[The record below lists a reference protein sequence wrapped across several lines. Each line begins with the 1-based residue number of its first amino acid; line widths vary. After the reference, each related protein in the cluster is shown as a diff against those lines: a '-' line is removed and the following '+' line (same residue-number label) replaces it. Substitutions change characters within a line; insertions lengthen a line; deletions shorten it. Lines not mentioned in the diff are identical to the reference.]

1 MRLETRQG
9 QSPIT
14 GSGWM
19 NNQPKRSDFIFSN
32 IPQLIEKQSEKYG
45 SKIALETKFGEAV
58 TYEELNSYA
67 KRIAKLILDSSPVKN
82 NPRVG
87 IVLPNGA
94 DMALTLLGAIEVG
107 IAMPLNPAY
116 QREEFE
122 TYLRELNPDIVIVDE
137 KISPQFTD
145 AAKKLSLKTLDIN
158 SGWRSKVGVIGD
170 LEDWDDAR
178 EIDPNNVALILMTS
192 GSTGKSKRVPLTHKN
207 ICVSIA
213 DICYTTK
220 LSDTDVCLCMWEQFH
235 IGGLVDLLLVPIAS
249 GGKVVCASGFNVDDF
264 FSLLFNAK
272 PTWFQGVPTTL
283 IEIVSVGTKQ
293 NFNLDNTSLRFIRAV
308 ASALPETLQT
318 KIESLFGIPV
328 IQTFGM
334 TEASPLITTN
344 RLPPDE
350 RKLGSVGK
358 SCGPEIA
365 IMDEDGKILECD
377 EIGEIVIKGENVFK
391 GYEGNDKEN
400 EHVFRYGWFHTG
412 DKGNL
417 DRDGY
422 LFLRGRIK
430 EQINRG
436 GEKISPQEIDDVLM
450 RHESIQ
456 NAASFSVPHPTL
468 GEDVGVAIV
477 CKNSGIK
484 SHEVQEYLSKY
495 LANFKIPKTIVFLDK
510 LPINA
515 IGKVKRDTLSSL
527 AANLKSNKEI
537 SKPKNELEELL
548 LKIWQNEL
556 EEKNIGV
563 HDDFISIGGDSL
575 SSLRILASI
584 EKILGIKLPEKDIAE
599 FNTIESIANY
609 VSRNRLIDD
618 ARLRKIKATD
628 EEIKSVFSS
637 FSIKDYVYLSPNSFI
652 TSSEFEIQK
661 EGILN
666 VLTPQEVLHFVDYI
680 DANIS
685 EQMKS
690 DGTEKIDINHY
701 TEWSKNVRNTIL
713 NSNYDL
719 GWERHS
725 VSENV
730 FLYKTSKRVSKNLI
744 VGFCGNQMRLMMP
757 TYQFL
762 GDLDSNVADMILI
775 RDTRRLHYV
784 KGVIGIANDIPSLCQ
799 WLKDYCAE
807 NGYSNVISFGTSS
820 GGLMAIT
827 SALTNQW
834 KKAIAICPESPHNQ
848 EELKK
853 YLSKFDHN
861 PQENNTS
868 TTSVEVCFGNLKERD
883 VNSANDLKQLLPFVN
898 LHPDPECSTHI
909 LLFDILLR
917 GQLKNFFT
925 EMIAYE

>member
-1 MRLETRQG
+1 
-9 QSPIT
+9 
-14 GSGWM
+14 M

-32 IPQLIEKQSEKYG
+32 IPQLIEKQSKRYE
-45 SKIALETKFGEAV
+45 SKIALETKTGEKV
-58 TYEELNSYA
+58 TYKELYSYA
-67 KRIAKLILDSSPVKN
+67 KRIAKIILDSSPAKN

-145 AAKKLSLKTLDIN
+145 VARKLSLKILDIH
-158 SGWRSKVGVIGD
+158 SGWKSE
-170 LEDWDDAR
+170 LESINEPEHWNNNQ

-213 DICYTTK
+213 DICYATNFCE
-220 LSDTDVCLCMWEQFH
+220 TDICLCMWEQFH

-249 GGKVVCASGFNVDDF
+249 GGKVICASGFNVDDF

-283 IEIVSVGTKQ
+283 IEIVSVGTKH
-293 NFNLDNTSLRFIRAV
+293 NFNLDNTSLKFIRAV

-318 KIESLFGIPV
+318 KIESLFGVPV

-344 RLPPDE
+344 QLPPGE

-365 IMDEDGKILECD
+365 IMDEEGKILECG

-400 EHVFRYGWFHTG
+400 EYVFRYGWFHTG
-412 DKGNL
+412 DKGDL
-417 DRDGY
+417 DKDNY

-456 NAASFSVPHPTL
+456 NAAAFSVPHPTL

-477 CKNSGIK
+477 CKNRNMQA
-484 SHEVQEYLSKY
+484 HEVQEYLSNY
-495 LANFKIPKTIVFLDK
+495 LANFKIPKTIIFLDK

-515 IGKVKRDTLSSL
+515 IGKVKRDTLASL
-527 AANLKSNKEI
+527 AANLKSTKEI
-537 SKPKNELEELL
+537 AKPKNELEELL

-584 EKILGIKLPEKDIAE
+584 EKILGIKLPEKDITE

-609 VSRNRLIDD
+609 VTRNRLVDTTKL
-618 ARLRKIKATD
+618 ARIKATD

-666 VLTPQEVLHFVDYI
+666 VLTPQEVLGFVDYI
-680 DANIS
+680 DANLPQRM
-685 EQMKS
+685 EPA
-690 DGTEKIDINHY
+690 GTEKIDINHY
-701 TEWSKNVRNTIL
+701 NDWSKNVRNTIL
-713 NSNYDL
+713 SLNYDL
-719 GWERHS
+719 DWERHS

-762 GDLDSNVADMILI
+762 GDLDTNVADMILI

-827 SALTNQW
+827 SALLNQW
-834 KKAIAICPESPHNQ
+834 QKAIAICPESPHNQ
-848 EELKK
+848 EEIKK
-853 YLSKFDHN
+853 YLLKFSHTPQANNASK
-861 PQENNTS
+861 
-868 TTSVEVCFGNLKERD
+868 TSVEVCFGNPKERD
-883 VNSANDLKQLLPFVN
+883 RNSANDIKQLLPFVN
-898 LHPDPECSTHI
+898 LHPDPQCNTHI

-917 GQLKNFFT
+917 GQLKDFFRKW
-925 EMIAYE
+925 IVYEQN

>member
-1 MRLETRQG
+1 MYLGTRPV
-9 QSPIT
+9 QSHIT

-19 NNQPKRSDFIFSN
+19 NNQAIRSDFTFSD
-32 IPQLIEKQSEKYG
+32 IPQLIKKQSEKYG
-45 SKIALETKFGEAV
+45 PKIALETKSGERI
-58 TYEELNSYA
+58 TYEELYSYA
-67 KRIAKLILDSSPVKN
+67 RRIAKIIVDDSPVKT

-94 DMALTLLGAIEVG
+94 DMALTLLGATEVG

-116 QREEFE
+116 QSEEFE

-137 KISPQFTD
+137 KISQKFTD
-145 AAKKLSLKTLDIN
+145 VSRKLSLRILDIN
-158 SGWRSKVGVIGD
+158 SGWRSKLGSID
-170 LEDWDDAR
+170 ELKQWDDSHH
-178 EIDPNNVALILMTS
+178 IDPNNVALILMTS
-192 GSTGKSKRVPLTHKN
+192 GSTGKSKRVPLSHKN

-213 DICYTTK
+213 DICYATNFC
-220 LSDTDVCLCMWEQFH
+220 DTDICLCMWEQFH

-249 GGKVVCASGFNVDDF
+249 GGKVICASGFNVDDF
-264 FSLLFNAK
+264 FSLLFDSK

-283 IEIVSVGTKQ
+283 IEILSVGTKH
-293 NFNLDNTSLRFIRAV
+293 NFNLDNTSLKFIRAV

-318 KIESLFGIPV
+318 KIESLFGVPV

-344 RLPPDE
+344 RLPPGE

-365 IMDEDGKILECD
+365 IMDEEGRILERG

-400 EHVFRYGWFHTG
+400 EYVFRYGWFHTG
-412 DKGNL
+412 DKGCL
-417 DRDGY
+417 DKDNY

-477 CKNSGIK
+477 CKNKKIK
-484 SHEVQEYLSKY
+484 AYEVQEYLSKY
-495 LANFKIPKTIVFLDK
+495 LANFKIPKTIIFLEK
-510 LPINA
+510 FPVNA

-537 SKPKNELEELL
+537 AKPKNELEELL

-599 FNTIESIANY
+599 FNTIDSIANY
-609 VSRNRLIDD
+609 VSRNGLIDGVNL
-618 ARLRKIKATD
+618 AKIKATD

-666 VLTPQEVLHFVDYI
+666 VLTPQEVLNFVDYI
-680 DANIS
+680 DANLTK
-685 EQMKS
+685 EMGRP
-690 DGTEKIDINHY
+690 GTEEIDINHFN
-701 TEWSKNVRNTIL
+701 EWSKNVKNTIL
-713 NSNYDL
+713 NSKYDL
-719 GWERHS
+719 NWERRS
-725 VSENV
+725 VTENV
-730 FLYKTSKRVSKNLI
+730 FLYKTSKRVSKNLL

-762 GDLDSNVADMILI
+762 GELDSNVADMILI

-784 KGVIGIANDIPSLCQ
+784 KGVIGVADDITSLCQ
-799 WLKDYCAE
+799 WLKRYCEE
-807 NGYSNVISFGTSS
+807 NAYGNVISFGTSS
-820 GGLMAIT
+820 GGLMAIAV
-827 SALTNQW
+827 ALLNQW
-834 KKAIAICPESPHNQ
+834 KKAIAICPESPNNQ
-848 EELKK
+848 EEIKK
-853 YLSKFDHN
+853 YLLEFSNKH
-861 PQENNTS
+861 QENS
-868 TTSVEVCFGNLKERD
+868 LSKTSVEVCFGNFRERD
-883 VNSANDLKQLLPFVN
+883 RNSASDLKQILPFIN
-898 LHPDPECSTHI
+898 LHPDQECSTHI

-917 GQLKNFFT
+917 GQLKNFFRK
-925 EMIAYE
+925 MIDYE